1 MAELVFD
8 CIGARVDRFAAVPSF
23 DLDLRISETSGEKID
38 AIALRT
44 QIRIEPFR
52 RPYTDAEAERLHDLF
67 GERVRWA
74 DTLKPL
80 QFTTISTMVPG
91 FTGSI
96 EVPLPVPFTYDLQ
109 IASTRYFSSLDDGE
123 IPLLLLFSGTIFGS
137 ADGRLRVQQVPWS
150 KETTFRLPV
159 SQWREAVD
167 AHFPD
172 TAWITMSRH
181 TLDELGRFKSR
192 HALPTWD
199 ATVLAL
205 LARAGRRNREIPRPD
220 RPRPSRAGPAGR
232 RRHPVRG
239 LPALPLPCVGA
250 EEPGALPVR
259 GARCPRPT
267 GPSMSTSHPPRQTEC
282 ILEGP
287 AGATVTVAAR
297 FLQLRRRTVLAAG
310 SAGAGFRAV
319 DSLQAGGVEHTPWDE
334 AAECEQEAAAPLGDL
349 LGGEA
354 VTEFT
359 IPGGTEHEDLAGPG
373 GVPAGRLVRQREAL
387 HGVIRLSAERM
398 PGPYGALRLRV
409 VLENR
414 TEPPGPLA
422 RRADGLP
429 YALIA
434 AHCLIAVPG
443 GRFLSMTAPP
453 EWAAADVG
461 RCVNTG
467 TWPVLAGPP
476 DCTELMLSSPV
487 ILYDHAEIAA
497 ESAGQLF
504 DSTEI
509 DEILTLRTLTLTDEE
524 KRAAR
529 ATDPR
534 AAELMDRLDHL
545 PPEML
550 ERMHGA
556 IRYLNPAGGS
566 PAGPAAVPEW
576 TEPPQVQ
583 PGERRYRR
591 PASPGRPPA
600 IRPSQAR
607 RPGGIRA
614 RTAPCHRKPTTS

>member
-1 MAELVFD
+1 MKSRGRIDPAHLEQ
-8 CIGARVDRFAAVPSF
+8 ARQVA
-23 DLDLRISETSGEKID
+23 D
-38 AIALRT
+38 AILY
-44 QIRIEPFR
+44 EGYLLY
-52 RPYTDAEAERLHDLF
+52 PYRASAQKNQERFQF
-67 GERVRWA
+67 GVLMPPAYR
-74 DTLKPL
+74 
-80 QFTTISTMVPG
+80 
-91 FTGSI
+91 
-96 EVPLPVPFTYDLQ
+96 
-109 IASTRYFSSLDDGE
+109 
-123 IPLLLLFSGTIFGS
+123 
-137 ADGRLRVQQVPWS
+137 
-150 KETTFRLPV
+150 
-159 SQWREAVD
+159 AVD
-167 AHFPD
+167 EH
-172 TAWITMSRH
+172 
-181 TLDELGRFKSR
+181 E
-192 HALPTWD
+192 
-199 ATVLAL
+199 
-205 LARAGRRNREIPRPD
+205 
-220 RPRPSRAGPAGR
+220 PSAA
-232 RRHPVRG
+232 
-239 LPALPLPCVGA
+239 
-250 EEPGALPVR
+250 
-259 GARCPRPT
+259 
-267 GPSMSTSHPPRQTEC
+267 QTEC

-287 AGATVTVAAR
+287 AGATVTVLVR
-297 FLQLRRRTVLAAG
+297 FLQLQRRTVLAG
-310 SAGAGFRAV
+310 SPGAGFQAV

-334 AAECEQEAAAPLGDL
+334 AAECEQEAAAPLGGL

-373 GVPAGRLVRQREAL
+373 GGPAGRLVRQREAL

-398 PGPYGALRLRV
+398 PGPYGAVRLRV

-414 TEPPGPLA
+414 TEPPGPLG

-476 DCTELMLSSPV
+476 DCAELMLSSPV

-509 DEILTLRTLTLTDEE
+509 DEILTLRTLTLTDDE

-556 IRYLNPAGGS
+556 IRYLSPASGS
-566 PAGPAAVPEW
+566 AAGPAAVPEW
-576 TEPPQVQ
+576 TEPPQAQ
-583 PGERRYRR
+583 PGGAAA
-591 PASPGRPPA
+591 PASGEPGAAPGDPA
-600 IRPSQAR
+600 IAGQAPWWDPGADSSVSPETDHVMIAGARVARGSRVRMRPGAR
-607 RPGGIRA
+607 RADAQDLFLAG
-614 RTAPCHRKPTTS
+614 RTALVEAVLFDVDGRAHLALLPDDDPDADIHRGQGRFLYFAPDEVEPLGAAG